1 MTPMRRVLVV
11 EDDPAIRQLIAFA
24 LSDEGYEVEEAANGR
39 TALERVERQHPDL
52 IILDMKMPEMDGW
65 QFAQHYR
72 ARYDHRVPIIVL
84 TAARDAAQR
93 SGDIEA
99 EDYVAKPFDLDQ
111 LIGHVKGIVA
121 PVGAE

>member
-65 QFAQHYR
+65 QFARLYR